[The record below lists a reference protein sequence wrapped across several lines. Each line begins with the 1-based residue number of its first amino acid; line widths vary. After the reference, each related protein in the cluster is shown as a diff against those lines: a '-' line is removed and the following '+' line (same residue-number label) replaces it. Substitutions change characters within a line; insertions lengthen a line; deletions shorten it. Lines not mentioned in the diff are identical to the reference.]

1 MKYQKTGGTMFR
13 KGFIWF
19 LVLAFLSVSIAPDY
33 AFGYF
38 DGGFGH
44 DYSDKS
50 GIVIAG
56 LIIVGALVFTIA
68 SIVRSKHTTELPE
81 EQNENTKM
89 PYEIQPYNQPSTKN
103 SVETNYDNQRVT
115 PSGDV
120 VLVNW

>member
-1 MKYQKTGGTMFR
+1 MV
-13 KGFIWF
+13 F

-44 DYSDKS
+44 DYSDKG

-56 LIIVGALVFTIA
+56 LIIVGVLVFTIA
-68 SIVRSKHTTELPE
+68 SIVRSKHKKEPNELPE

-89 PYEIQPYNQPSTKN
+89 SYETHPYNQPSTQN
-103 SVETNYDNQRVT
+103 SVETDYDNQRFT
-115 PSGDV
+115 PSGDI
-120 VLVNW
+120 VLVSW